1 MARWRRE
8 SRGGRFSWNMCSLGM
23 LTLVVGAEWLAG
35 VEVVAAPPQR
45 ASRSHRAAP
54 SGSAIT
60 PRRLSA
66 MVDRHFRKRRDYR
79 DGDLICR
86 RDVVEVLAL
95 LKKAG
100 WEPVKAKE
108 IEESALPA
116 NDFLV
121 ELFSKPAG
129 RQFMRKV
136 KTYKLIYDRLD
147 RIARVPGGR
156 RMLADLV
163 RLPDG
168 ERYAAWRPQRGAPD
182 LLDLLPKRGNGRK
195 RHIKDYE
202 RPTGRIYTAEQLKDR
217 LMRQLRDGTAD

>member
-1 MARWRRE
+1 MAGWRRE
-8 SRGGRFSWNMCSLGM
+8 SKGGWFWSRIGCWGM
-23 LTLVVGAEWLAG
+23 LMLVGGAEWLSG

-45 ASRSHRAAP
+45 ASRGHRPAA
-54 SGSAIT
+54 SGASIT
-60 PRRLSA
+60 PRRLAA
-66 MVDRHFRKRRDYR
+66 MVDRYFRTRRDYR
-79 DGDLICR
+79 DGDLIHR
-86 RDVVEVLAL
+86 RDVVQVLAW

-100 WEPVKAKE
+100 WEPAEAKE

-121 ELFSKPAG
+121 QLFSKPAG
-129 RQFMRKV
+129 RRFMRKV
-136 KTYKLIYDRLD
+136 ASYKLIYDRLD

-156 RMLADLV
+156 RMLADVV

-202 RPTGRIYTAEQLKDR
+202 RPTGRIYTAGQLKDR